1 MNGAGHG
8 DREYRGTRRRTEPT
22 PEIDPAAAP
31 EWEQFRPRGR
41 RHKPPTDEREAV
53 TPPPPAPAAAEPR
66 AARAGQRRRA
76 PDPESVF
83 TPPRRGGPAPTP
95 DQGFESAPPE
105 PPQPSV
111 PDVPEPPPYALPAD
125 GPAQEPERHREE
137 AQLASLGFDGEDD
150 GGDERSGRRRPKD
163 RSSSRKRKGGKAR
176 PRRRVFPQV
185 LALVILLVFVVGG
198 GGVAVM
204 WMRGYF
210 APPDFEGDGS
220 GEAQVVIEPGQT
232 GEQIGEML
240 VAEGVIASTR
250 AFTNALRIEGV
261 NDMRPGT
268 YMLRQ
273 EMSAESA
280 VGLLTDPAARIGF
293 QVTIREGLRLTQILD
308 EVHEATEVPLE
319 EFEEIAEDPESFLEM
334 PEYAD
339 ARLDGYLFPDTYTFE
354 PDVEAVEIL
363 QKMLDRYEAAN
374 EEIDFEGRAEER
386 GYDPQ
391 EMMGIAAI
399 AQAEAGSAE
408 DMPKISQVVYNRLDA
423 NMELGMDSTCFF
435 VINDYGIALTGEQ
448 LRECQQSGSEYAT
461 YGRDGLPAGPIVNPG
476 LDAMNAA
483 LDPEVG
489 EWLFFVTTDPENG
502 ITEFAETEAEFDELV
517 RRFRETQE
525 AE

>member
-8 DREYRGTRRRTEPT
+8 DREYRGTRRRTDPT
-22 PEIDPAAAP
+22 PEVDPAAVP

-53 TPPPPAPAAAEPR
+53 TPPPPTAAEPR
-66 AARAGQRRRA
+66 AARPGPRRRVR
-76 PDPESVF
+76 DPESIF
-83 TPPRRGGPAPTP
+83 TPPRRNGAAPTP
-95 DQGFESAPPE
+95 DQGFEPAQPE
-105 PPQPSV
+105 TPQGPV
-111 PDVPEPPPYALPAD
+111 RGEPEPPPHAQPVD
-125 GPAQEPERHREE
+125 GPTREHE
-137 AQLASLGFDGEDD
+137 DVSGAAQLAALGFESDDEEDGSR
-150 GGDERSGRRRPKD
+150 GRRPKG
-163 RSSSRKRKGGKAR
+163 RSPSRKRDGGKGRA
-176 PRRRVFPQV
+176 RRRILPQI

-198 GGVAVM
+198 GGIGVM

-210 APPDFEGDGS
+210 APPDFEGDGTS
-220 GEAQVVIEPGQT
+220 EAQVVIEPGQT

-240 VAEGVIASTR
+240 VSEGVVASTR

-268 YMLRQ
+268 YALRE

-280 VGLLTDPAARIGF
+280 VTLLMDPATRIGF
-293 QVTIREGLRLTQILD
+293 QVTIREGLRLSQILE

-319 EFEEIAEDPESFLEM
+319 ELEGIADDPEAHLDL
-334 PEYAD
+334 PDYAD

-354 PDVEAVEIL
+354 PDVEAGEIV
-363 QKMLDRYEAAN
+363 QKMLDRYEVAN
-374 EEIDFEGRAEER
+374 EEIDFEQRAEEQ

-423 NMELGMDSTCFF
+423 DMELGMDSTCFF
-435 VINDYGIALTGEQ
+435 VIDDYGIALSGEQ

-476 LDAMNAA
+476 IDAMNAA
-483 LDPEVG
+483 LDPEDG
-489 EWLFFVTTDPENG
+489 EWLYFVTTDPENG
-502 ITEFAETEAEFDELV
+502 ITEFAETEAEFNVLV
-517 RRFRETQE
+517 ERFRETQE